1 MQSSQNATLVR
12 ASLRL
17 RFCSPSKP
25 VHGCLVTTPSS
36 RRAQLEHGPSR
47 TPVPTLPG
55 RAPRATAPALRPC
68 TSLGVRLSH
77 VQRVTRGPWHH
88 AGTGPARRGNAQ
100 EAAQRAASGRVSG
113 WWRSRAPTHGPGAA
127 SHCAAVPRGETL
139 RDTARKTGGDRRT
152 RNSRGRTRQPAPAR
166 LLQGPGGP
174 RRPEMPLQGF
184 KVATKP
190 F

>member
-12 ASLRL
+12 ASLRP

-25 VHGCLVTTPSS
+25 VHGCLVNTPSS
-36 RRAQLEHGPSR
+36 RKAQLEHGPSR

-55 RAPRATAPALRPC
+55 RAPRATAPALTPPC

-100 EAAQRAASGRVSG
+100 EAARRAASGRVSG

-139 RDTARKTGGDRRT
+139 RDTAQKTGGHRRHAEQQRQAKGT
-152 RNSRGRTRQPAPAR
+152 GARPTPAGARRAEASRDATS
-166 LLQGPGGP
+166 
-174 RRPEMPLQGF
+174 GF
-184 KVATKP
+184 
-190 F
+190 